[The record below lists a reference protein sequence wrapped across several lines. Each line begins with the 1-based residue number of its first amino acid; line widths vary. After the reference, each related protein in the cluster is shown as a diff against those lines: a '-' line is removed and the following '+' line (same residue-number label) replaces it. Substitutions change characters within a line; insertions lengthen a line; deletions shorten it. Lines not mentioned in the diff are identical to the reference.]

1 MKRLGLIGRHISYSF
16 SKGYFSEKFST
27 ENLDF
32 SYENFDL
39 ESIEDFQ
46 RILDDNNDIVGFN
59 VTIPYKEAIIPYL
72 DRLSKTAKNIGAVN
86 TIAYTKKGKL
96 KGYNTDF
103 YGFTESLLPFMTKDH
118 KRALILGTG
127 GASKAISYALKK
139 LKIKHHY
146 VSRQKSDGI
155 KYTYDTLTPED
166 IRSYDIII
174 NCTPL
179 GTYPEVNN
187 CPPIPYDGVSD
198 KHLLYDLIY
207 NPEET
212 KFLRI
217 GKAQGAQICNGHNM
231 LIQQAEKAW
240 EIWRKHN

>member
-1 MKRLGLIGRHISYSF
+1 MKRLGLIGKHISYSF

-39 ESIEDFQ
+39 ETIEDF
-46 RILDDNNDIVGFN
+46 RKLLDKNNDIVGFN

-72 DRLSKTAKNIGAVN
+72 DRLSKTAKKIGAVN

-103 YGFTESLLPFMTKDH
+103 YGFTESLLPFLTNDH

-155 KYTYDTLTPED
+155 KYTYDTLTPEA

-179 GTYPEVNN
+179 GTYPDVNN